1 MLATTTGKT
10 QNKLDYNCFIIVFLL
25 IYSNTLN
32 IIYYF
37 HITIHTHIIY
47 QVYNITIKQNYRK
60 TKLTPA
66 AENKPE
72 FIEGCVANVV
82 DGHIQVECFCYQR
95 WASHI
100 NQVNQTRLNND
111 SQCLKS
117 TQLSYEQLSYEFLF
131 FSRFVQPFLRFRAAR
146 LCLW

>member
-1 MLATTTGKT
+1 MRRPPGRRKT
-10 QNKLDYNCFIIVFLL
+10 NLIINVSSSYFFSFTRILL
-25 IYSNTLN
+25 I